1 MLEQTQLQNQNQ
13 NPLSSPNRNQLNPN
27 SQSPQVTT
35 DPNTKTIESNQEEEA
50 PSATNYKI
58 SKTFRSSTF
67 DLFPKEIN
75 WGKAV
80 VDYDYSKRNLEW
92 GYNKKPFIRNKNL
105 IREIENQ
112 FDPILQKY
120 NDDNINKQ
128 IKTIETKD
136 LYDKLAKNYD
146 YQLKNEQC
154 YNIINL
160 KDKLKGFENHPNYP
174 KQEKNKIKLI
184 EENFHKKC
192 YNIISNISLSK
203 HNFLPPEQ
211 RPKCKNENSE
221 EKPKLI
227 NSNIY
232 KDYDIISNRYKLFND
247 EKKATDLEF
256 AKLNA
261 AKKFYEQRD
270 YDCLRGKY
278 YDPEK
283 QKKYEDELKEKNEK
297 LKNAKRDCLFNP
309 VNNEIY
315 DKEKLDSYDRNHGN
329 SKYRYQIKPQIENYY
344 RTKEYNN
351 DIKKENALKNRL
363 SYDRYKLEDQ
373 RGYDFFNMKNNFN
386 HYKLTQSC
394 NNKKNPWELLK
405 DKAGENETFSK
416 KQIYKEPYDK
426 TDVDKNEFEF
436 RQRRQELLKNLPRI
450 EDVESFKRKE
460 FQPKIIQRQIETSSF
475 PSRPNFMDKSQWFKN
490 PKSIDMYNF
499 KPRLFT
505 QN

>member
-1 MLEQTQLQNQNQ
+1 MLETDQKTIQQDNNKNQNIQEQQIQ
-13 NPLSSPNRNQLNPN
+13 NNEQNNNQ
-27 SQSPQVTT
+27 
-35 DPNTKTIESNQEEEA
+35 KQEDEL
-50 PSATNYKI
+50 PSASNYKLI
-58 SKTFRSSTF
+58 KSNKSNVE
-67 DLFPKEIN
+67 FPKEIN
-75 WGKAV
+75 WPKALK
-80 VDYDYSKRNLEW
+80 DYEYSHINLDW
-92 GYNKKPFIRNKNL
+92 GYNKKPEKKTHAQMKK
-105 IREIENQ
+105 IETYFN
-112 FDPILQKY
+112 PILQKY
-120 NDDNINKQ
+120 NDDKINKQ
-128 IKTIETKD
+128 LISMENKD
-136 LYDKLAKNYD
+136 LKDKLALYYD
-146 YQLKNEQC
+146 KQLSNEQT
-154 YNIINL
+154 YNLINL

-174 KQEKNKIKLI
+174 KQEKNKIKFI
-184 EENFHKKC
+184 EENSNKRC
-192 YNIISNISLSK
+192 YNIISNISLDK
-203 HNFLPPEQ
+203 HNFLPPEK
-211 RPKCKNENSE
+211 RPECKIETSE

-227 NSNIY
+227 NSKIY

-270 YDCLRGKY
+270 YNCLKGKY
-278 YDPEK
+278 YDPLK
-283 QKKYEDELKEKNEK
+283 QKQYEDELKEKNEK
-297 LKNAKRDCLFNP
+297 LRNGKRDCLFNP

-315 DKEKLDSYDRNHGN
+315 DKEKLDNYDRNHGN
-329 SKYRYQIKPQIENYY
+329 SKYRYQIRPQIENYY
-344 RTKEYNN
+344 RTKEYND
-351 DIKKENALKNRL
+351 DIKKENALKTRL

-426 TDVDKNEFEF
+426 TDVDRHEFEF

-475 PSRPNFMDKSQWFKN
+475 SNRPTFMDKNQWFKN
-490 PKSIDMYNF
+490 PKNIDMYNF

-505 QN
+505 QK

>member
-1 MLEQTQLQNQNQ
+1 MLETVENKSIQNQSFPNPTNQNQ
-13 NPLSSPNRNQLNPN
+13 TTEINTNPN
-27 SQSPQVTT
+27 LTE
-35 DPNTKTIESNQEEEA
+35 TKQEDEMPTA
-50 PSATNYKI
+50 NNYKI
-58 SKTFRSSTF
+58 SKSQRTSFE
-67 DLFPKEIN
+67 LFPKEIN
-75 WGKAV
+75 WPKTIL
-80 VDYDYSKRNLEW
+80 DYDYSKRNLEW
-92 GYNKKPFIRNKNL
+92 KFNKKPFIRNQKL
-105 IREIENQ
+105 IKKIENQ
-112 FDPILQKY
+112 FHPILQKY
-120 NDDNINKQ
+120 YDDKINIAMNNNEK
-128 IKTIETKD
+128 ID
-136 LYDKLAKNYD
+136 LKNQLAKNYD
-146 YQLKNEQC
+146 YQLKYEQS